1 MVESKSGSKIWQ
13 QKTCSKMSFELG
25 TDTLTIIHP
34 DDEYPL
40 SSKNRDD
47 MKQYLHGGVNI
58 SGERF
63 SIGFVFRVVNN
74 TAMYHS
80 NDDTMYC
87 DTFDSKSDI
96 VNGVLG
102 FDIATF
108 HGNLFN
114 LYCNTLY

>member
-1 MVESKSGSKIWQ
+1 M
-13 QKTCSKMSFELG
+13 CFELG

-40 SSKNRDD
+40 SSKNIKD
-47 MKQYLHGGVNI
+47 MKQYLHGGVNV

-63 SIGFVFRVVNN
+63 SIGFVFRVVNH
-74 TAMYHS
+74 TAMYNS
-80 NDDTMYC
+80 NDDTMVI
-87 DTFDSKSDI
+87 DTSDLESDI

-102 FDIATF
+102 FDIGTF
-108 HGNLFN
+108 HTNLIN